1 MLKPT
6 EPLTN
11 CKARLAGERIAIEVP
26 FSFGT
31 AGYFQSFGWPREC
44 RGGWTVAV
52 TPYTAVRLRE
62 AGVELDDEL
71 IRLAAQWPNGAEFDV
86 LENPAITKSPPWEH
100 QRLAY
105 WFAYDRPATLLPI
118 KMGGGK
124 TKIACDLLGNWGSQ
138 RVVIVAPTK
147 VLNVWPKE
155 FAKHYPGDYRT
166 VVLDGS
172 PAKKLQL
179 AEQAYATAPRGVCLA
194 LVVSYE
200 SAWRKP
206 LADFFL
212 SKRWDVA
219 ALDESHKIKDPG
231 GKASKFCAQLGLRA
245 TRRLALSGTPMP
257 HSPLD
262 LFAQYR
268 FLEPAIFGTSVTG
281 FKNRYAV
288 LSKFIPN
295 KVDKWVNQEELGEL
309 MSLCAVHL
317 DVELDLP
324 PVQHIDVPVTLSA
337 KARKYYEQ
345 LETDLVA
352 DIVDSQD
359 KFGTVKI
366 DNPLVK
372 VLRLQQVACGFVNA
386 EADELGAEQIKL
398 ELDTAKADTLCELL
412 EDLDAREPVVV
423 FCRFRHDLDQVERI
437 AGKLGRRYGELS
449 GRRNDLTQQAT
460 LPEDVDLF
468 GVQIRSGGAGID
480 LTRSARAIFYSIGCI
495 SQGDFGQA
503 CARLDRP
510 GQTRPVSFHHL
521 LAIDTVDERAY
532 EAIANGRALIE
543 YVLAAL
549 RDQVHH
555 AAA

>member
-1 MLKPT
+1 MPKSAN
-6 EPLTN
+6 PLTD
-11 CKARLAGERIAIEVP
+11 CKARLAGDRIAIEVP

-31 AGYFQSFGWPREC
+31 VGFFQSFGWPRAC
-44 RGGWTVAV
+44 RGGWTVAA
-52 TPYTAVRLRE
+52 TPYSAVRLRK

-71 IRLAAQWPNGAEFDV
+71 IRLASEWFDGSEFDV
-86 LENPAITKSPPWEH
+86 AQQPAIYKHEPWEH

-105 WFAYDRPATLLPI
+105 WFAIGRCATLLPI

-124 TKIACDLLGNWGSQ
+124 TKIANDLLGNWGSQ
-138 RVVIVAPTK
+138 RVLILCPTA
-147 VLNVWPKE
+147 VLPVWPKE
-155 FAKHYPGDYRT
+155 FAKHFPGDYRT
-166 VVLDGS
+166 AILEGS

-179 AEQAYATAPRGVCLA
+179 ARQAYDTTPRGTCLA

-212 SKRWDVA
+212 SKYWDVVV
-219 ALDESHKIKDPG
+219 LDESHKIKDPA

-245 TRRLALSGTPMP
+245 TRRLALTGTPMP

-281 FKNRYAV
+281 FKARYAE

-295 KVDKWVNQEELGEL
+295 KVDRWINQEELGEL
-309 MSLCAVHL
+309 MSLCAVHI

-337 KARKYYEQ
+337 KCRKVYDQ
-345 LETDLVA
+345 LESELVA
-352 DIVDSQD
+352 DIVDSED
-359 KFGTVKI
+359 TFGTVKI

-372 VLRLQQVACGFVNA
+372 VLRLQQVACGFVSA
-386 EADELGAEQIKL
+386 EADELGLERVQL
-398 ELDTAKADTLCELL
+398 ELDTSKADTLSELL
-412 EDLDAREPVVV
+412 EDLEPREPVVV
-423 FCRFRHDLDQVERI
+423 FCRFRHDLDQVAAI
-437 AGKLGRRYGELS
+437 AAKLGRRYGELS
-449 GRRNDLTQQAT
+449 GRRNDLTREAT
-460 LPEDVDLF
+460 LPSDVDLL

-480 LTRSARAIFYSIGCI
+480 LTRASTAVFFSIGCI

-510 GQTRPVSFHHL
+510 GQTKPVKFYHL
-521 LAIDTVDERAY
+521 LGIQTVDERAY
-532 EAIANGRALIE
+532 EAIANGREIVE
-543 YVLAAL
+543 FVLAAL
-549 RDQVHH
+549 RGRVLK
-555 AAA
+555 AAV